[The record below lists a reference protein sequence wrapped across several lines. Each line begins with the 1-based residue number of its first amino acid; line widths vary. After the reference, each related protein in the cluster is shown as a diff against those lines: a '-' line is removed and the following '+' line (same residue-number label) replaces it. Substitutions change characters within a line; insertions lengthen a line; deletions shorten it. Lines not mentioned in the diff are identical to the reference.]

1 LIEAAAELAPTT
13 GTRAACS
20 ALGVPRA
27 TFYRH
32 RRTSEP
38 SPPASRPRP
47 PLALSE
53 PERRAVLDVLH
64 SERFVDAAPQQIY
77 AALLDEKRYLC
88 SVRTMY
94 RILEAEHEVRERRN
108 QCQRPAYTKPEL
120 LATAPNQVWSWDITR
135 LKGPVKWSYF
145 YLYVILDIFS
155 RYVVGWMVAE
165 RESAALA
172 RRLVSESVRK
182 QGIGRGQLTLHADR
196 GSSMTSKSL
205 ALLLADL
212 GVTKTHSRPYTS
224 TDNPFSEA
232 HFKTLKYRPEFPDRF
247 GSIQDGR
254 TLCRHFFPWYN
265 DEHRHGSLAL
275 LTPAD
280 VHYGRAEQR
289 LEKRA
294 RVLGEAFEAHPERF
308 KGQRPVPAELPESV
322 WINPP
327 PTTVCEE
334 LAEPTLSP
342 LSIEVRVPG
351 LEPTMDRGML
361 QHAGATTQPELH

>member
-1 LIEAAAELAPTT
+1 MIEAAAQLAPTA

-27 TFYRH
+27 TFYR
-32 RRTSEP
+32 RQRTAERST
-38 SPPASRPRP
+38 PASRPRP

-53 PERRAVLDVLH
+53 IERRSVLNVLH
-64 SERFVDAAPQQIY
+64 SERFVDAAPHQIY

-108 QCQRPAYTKPEL
+108 QCRRPAYTKPEL
-120 LATAPNQVWSWDITR
+120 LATGPNQVWSWDITK
-135 LKGPVKWSYF
+135 LKGPVKWTYF

-182 QGIGRGQLTLHADR
+182 QGIVRDQLTLHADR

-205 ALLLADL
+205 ALLLGDL

-224 TDNPFSEA
+224 NDNPYSEA

-247 GSIQDGR
+247 GSIQDSR
-254 TLCRHFFPWYN
+254 SLCRGFFPWYN
-265 DEHRHGSLAL
+265 HEHRHGSLAL

-280 VHYGRAEQR
+280 VHYGLAEERLKQRAG
-289 LEKRA
+289 
-294 RVLGEAFEAHPERF
+294 VLDLAFQAHPNRF
-308 KGQRPVPAELPESV
+308 KGQRPTPGSIPEAA

-327 PTTVCEE
+327 TTTVSEE
-334 LAEPTLSP
+334 AAEPALSA
-342 LSIEVRVPG
+342 LSMEVRTPG
-351 LEPTMDRGML
+351 LEPPTDRGL
-361 QHAGATTQPELH
+361 LHQDSSTTQMELP